1 MGALRNPPNRQGSN
15 MIFGTYLLDI
25 PAFGPQA
32 QPLPALPAATNRGWS
47 NRGTTLTGSAPDYSR
62 PQTEGV
68 LAVAEV
74 KSWWLR
80 RRKHPAHGFA
90 LWPRRHARR
99 SCPGRLLRRWWRRYH
114 PTLWLQ
120 CSCRSSGALELHWQ
134 LLARHPRRIYITVG
148 FMWV

>member
-47 NRGTTLTGSAPDYSR
+47 NRGTILTGSAPDYSR

-90 LWPRRHARR
+90 LWPRR
-99 SCPGRLLRRWWRRYH
+99 SCPGRPLRRWWRRH
-114 PTLWLQ
+114 HSTLWLQ

>member
-80 RRKHPAHGFA
+80 RRKHPARTRLRPLAAAFVPRTPTA
-90 LWPRRHARR
+90 EVVAAAPLNPLAAVFVPELWRA
-99 SCPGRLLRRWWRRYH
+99 
-114 PTLWLQ
+114 
-120 CSCRSSGALELHWQ
+120 
-134 LLARHPRRIYITVG
+134 
-148 FMWV
+148 